1 MQRVLFPLLIA
12 FGGFAMLAQQTK
24 PPAASSTQAAYDAQ
38 IQSVDKKFSHI
49 VDNGSRDTPDQTPTV
64 IQEGEL
70 NAWLQSGEA
79 ELPNGVEKLVLN
91 ADPGIINATATVDF
105 DKVTEGAR
113 SSNPLL
119 SLFRGTHEVKARA
132 HARGAGGVGLV
143 QIESVSIDGVGVP
156 KMALEYFA
164 EKYIKPKHP
173 ELGLDS
179 RFQLP
184 YKIDVAE
191 VGSRQVTLTQK

>member
-1 MQRVLFPLLIA
+1 MSRFLLPITIALGGLAVL
-12 FGGFAMLAQQTK
+12 GQQAK
-24 PPAASSTQAAYDAQ
+24 RPASSTQAVYDAQ
-38 IQSVDKKFSHI
+38 VKSVEKKFNHI
-49 VDNGSRDTPDQTPTV
+49 VENGSRPNPDQAPTV

-70 NAWLQSGEA
+70 NAWLQSGQA
-79 ELPNGVEKLVLN
+79 ELPKGVEKLILN
-91 ADPGIINATATVDF
+91 AEPGILNGTATVDF
-105 DKVTEGAR
+105 DKVTEGSR

-132 HARGAGGVGLV
+132 QARGVGGIAQV

-173 ELGLDS
+173 ELGVDS

-184 YKIDVAE
+184 YKIDIAE